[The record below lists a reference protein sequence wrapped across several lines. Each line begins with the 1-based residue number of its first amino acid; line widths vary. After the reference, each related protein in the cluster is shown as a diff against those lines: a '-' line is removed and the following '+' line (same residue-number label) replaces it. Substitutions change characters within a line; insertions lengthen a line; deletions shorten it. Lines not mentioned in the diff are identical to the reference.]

1 MHSLRLSALAALMM
15 LSGFAS
21 AEVRVEGPVEYGVR
35 GAEGRVAV
43 GERVLRRSN
52 ENIEQTEIVPARLGT
67 KFGLRYQ
74 LAGKVAEDVP
84 LTLLYFT
91 PGIRTPDG
99 QRHDKLEV
107 TQKLVP
113 GAPQDIMAYEFTES
127 HEVIPG
133 SGASWCSRATVCWSS
148 SVLPYAE
155 SFTPRHRS
163 AWAF

>member
-1 MHSLRLSALAALMM
+1 MHLTRLSALAALMM
-15 LSGFAS
+15 LSGLAS
-21 AEVRVEGPVEYGVR
+21 AEVRIEGPVEYGVF
-35 GAEGRVAV
+35 EGPKAALQS

-133 SGASWCSRATVCWSS
+133 EWRFMVFQGDRLLVQQRFTV
-148 SVLPYAE
+148 
-155 SFTPRHRS
+155 R
-163 AWAF
+163 